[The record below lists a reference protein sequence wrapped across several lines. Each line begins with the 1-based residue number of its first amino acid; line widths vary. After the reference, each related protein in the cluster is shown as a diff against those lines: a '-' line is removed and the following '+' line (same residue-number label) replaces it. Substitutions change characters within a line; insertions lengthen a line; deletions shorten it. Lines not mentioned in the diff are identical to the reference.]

1 MQSRKKLI
9 RKLLKNSKQLKV
21 LKQHQKILEDTGR
34 LVVTKGTEYLY
45 QKGMTVKQ
53 LKAFISNDR
62 ELKAKKF
69 KMRQI
74 IKDIENEL
82 QQLEYK

>member
-74 IKDIENEL
+74 IKDIESEL